1 MNDMMQNIED
11 LVSEETNPAGTRVKT
26 IDDRAMAM
34 VAERHT
40 CSIRDVSIQWL
51 RAGVVPLR
59 YLRNGPIL
67 SLNDQA
73 LLAESQVAV
82 AGCGGLGGQVIL
94 LLTRLGVGRI
104 LVVDPD
110 VFDETNLNRQALC
123 RTDNLGM
130 FKAEEAARQCA
141 LINPAVIV
149 DARVMAVNDRTAPE
163 IFSGVDVMVDALDN
177 AQGRRDLAGMAR
189 DLGVPLVHGT
199 VAGFEGRVMTV
210 YPGMKAMDVLYPET
224 AEQPGLAAESLLG
237 TPAPAPAF
245 VATFQAM
252 AVTKILL
259 NRNPM
264 TENGFLHLD
273 LDHMSLFTFF
283 L

>member
-40 CSIRDVSIQWL
+40 CSIRDVSIQCL

-210 YPGMKAMDVLYPET
+210 YPDQKTLEVLYPET
-224 AEQPGLAAESLLG
+224 GEQPGMNAENLLG
-237 TPAPAPAF
+237 TPAPAPAL
-245 VATFQAM
+245 VAVFQVM
-252 AVTKILL
+252 AAVKILL

-264 TENGFLHLD
+264 TRNSFFHLD